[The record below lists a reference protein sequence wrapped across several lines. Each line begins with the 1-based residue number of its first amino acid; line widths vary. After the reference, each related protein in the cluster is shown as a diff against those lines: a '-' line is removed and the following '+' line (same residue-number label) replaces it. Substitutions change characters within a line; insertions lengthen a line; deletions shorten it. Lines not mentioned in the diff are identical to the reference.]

1 MFYYKLNF
9 PTADTSTADAISQL
23 TENELGINVKIVQ
36 NIWMVPVS
44 DVFLLFGILWFGEI
58 ISRRIQNENNH

>member
-36 NIWMVPVS
+36 NIWMVPAS
-44 DVFLLFGILWFGEI
+44 DVFYCLEFCGLEK
-58 ISRRIQNENNH
+58 